1 MLTYVCNVK
10 SDSDDSDEPEVCP
23 LVVPTFDF
31 ELADSESSGHGVH
44 RTPADRALAMDDDV
58 LLPPTWEFKKRGQR

>member
-31 ELADSESSGHGVH
+31 VLADSESSGVIPIYGYV
-44 RTPADRALAMDDDV
+44 RD
-58 LLPPTWEFKKRGQR
+58 